1 MRFLVKVTLFL
12 FVLLP
17 LAGAAAVFLT
27 IDTQPTI
34 ERTAAITP
42 STIERAKRILDQND
56 PRKLKPGTRRT
67 ILLSN
72 DDLDRA
78 ANYVANRYGGGSAQ
92 VGLQNGS
99 AQLAASLRIPRLPLN
114 LYLNVDATVVE
125 QTPLPRLTA
134 VRIGRLPVPTWMA
147 HWAIAYG
154 PRAFGLDL
162 EKVSW
167 SKIIHH
173 VTIRERAVAIT
184 YEWQENAFT
193 SLRGVVIPSEDR
205 ERIAIYQ
212 ELLVSITEKYG
223 RRSISLVDLLVPL
236 FQLTRERGPYGD
248 AAGEN
253 RAAILVLAFYVS
265 GESLGR
271 IVPELKSRRAPV
283 QHQVLLGQRDDFAKH
298 FMVSAAFAASA
309 GSPLADALGL
319 YKEIADSRGGSG
331 FSFNDIAADRA
342 GVRFGES
349 AANSASAG
357 KLQTKVGAGIVE
369 TDFMP
374 DTADLPE
381 YMAEA
386 EFKRR
391 FGGVNGAAYKR
402 MMAEIERRV
411 AALPLYH

>member
-1 MRFLVKVTLFL
+1 
-12 FVLLP
+12 
-17 LAGAAAVFLT
+17 
-27 IDTQPTI
+27 
-34 ERTAAITP
+34 
-42 STIERAKRILDQND
+42 
-56 PRKLKPGTRRT
+56 
-67 ILLSN
+67 
-72 DDLDRA
+72 
-78 ANYVANRYGGGSAQ
+78 
-92 VGLQNGS
+92 
-99 AQLAASLRIPRLPLN
+99 
-114 LYLNVDATVVE
+114 
-125 QTPLPRLTA
+125 
-134 VRIGRLPVPTWMA
+134 
-147 HWAIAYG
+147 
-154 PRAFGLDL
+154 
-162 EKVSW
+162 
-167 SKIIHH
+167 
-173 VTIRERAVAIT
+173 
-184 YEWQENAFT
+184 
-193 SLRGVVIPSEDR
+193 
-205 ERIAIYQ
+205 
-212 ELLVSITEKYG
+212 
-223 RRSISLVDLLVPL
+223 L